1 MVAVPLSQ
9 AKVLEATLKN
19 INAQFGKNSV
29 MRMSDAPD
37 MDV

>member
-1 MVAVPLSQ
+1 M
-9 AKVLEATLKN
+9 LEATLKN
-19 INAQFGKNSV
+19 INSQFGKNSV